1 MENSRDIVV
10 VGAGV
15 IGTATAYYLA
25 KSGLKVTLV
34 DQGDLAAGA
43 SGACDAETCSLDHAP
58 GYDANLANMSR
69 GLYHRLIHELMFD
82 IEYRQYGMLVLI
94 ETEKEKAFMLDRLE
108 KHMANGLPGRFLEP
122 KDLYKREPL
131 LGPGLLG
138 ALESPVD
145 GAVQSMNVCI
155 AFSKTAKERY
165 GLEVRLHERVT
176 DIKLEG
182 GKVAAVVTEKGE
194 IPTGAVVN
202 CAGAWAP
209 FLGKMVGLDIPIK
222 PRKGQLV
229 VIEPTAPLL
238 STHCFEAFYIV
249 NKFHPELANDPNSVQ
264 ERYGVAFSHE
274 PTASGT
280 TLIGGS
286 RSFSGYDVS
295 SDMDV
300 VQAIL
305 NRATRFIPA
314 LEKLH
319 VIRTYCGLRP
329 YCEDHI
335 SIISP
340 VEEIPGYYINA
351 GAEGDGIGIAP
362 VAGLL
367 MSQLI
372 QGHEPIV
379 DPTPLSWKRFDKVS
393 QQIS

>member
-1 MENSRDIVV
+1 MKKIKDVV
-10 VGAGV
+10 VIGAGV
-15 IGTATAYYLA
+15 MGTATAYYLA
-25 KSGLKVTLV
+25 KSGLKVTLI
-34 DQGDLAAGA
+34 DRGDLAAGA

-58 GYDANLANMSR
+58 GFDANLANMAR
-69 GLYHRLIHELMFD
+69 GLYHRLVHELMFD

-94 ETEKEKAFMLDRLE
+94 ETDKERTFMQDRLE
-108 KHMANGLPGRFLEP
+108 KHMRNGLPGRYLEA
-122 KDLYKREPL
+122 DELYKREPL
-131 LGPGLLG
+131 LGPGLIG

-155 AFSKTAKERY
+155 AFTKTARERY
-165 GLEVRLHERVT
+165 GLEVRLHEDVT
-176 DIKLEG
+176 GIKR
-182 GKVAAVVTEKGE
+182 EKGRVVSVLTERSE
-194 IPTGAVVN
+194 IPTAAVVN
-202 CAGAWAP
+202 CAGSWAP
-209 FLGKMVGLDIPIK
+209 LIGKMVDIDIPIK
-222 PRKGQLV
+222 PRKGQLC

-238 STHCFEAFYIV
+238 STHCFEAFYVV
-249 NKFHPELANDPNSVQ
+249 NKFHPELADNPDSIQ
-264 ERYGVAFSHE
+264 EKYGIAFSHE
-274 PTASGT
+274 PTAAGT

-286 RSFSGYDVS
+286 RAFKGYDVS
-295 SDMDV
+295 TDINV
-300 VQAIL
+300 AQVIL
-305 NRATRFIPA
+305 NRAKRFIPA

-340 VEEIPGYYINA
+340 VEEVPGYYINA

-379 DPTPLSWKRFDKVS
+379 DPKPLSWNRFKKKTLEV
-393 QQIS
+393 

>member
-1 MENSRDIVV
+1 MEKSRDVV
-10 VGAGV
+10 VIGGGV

-25 KSGLKVTLV
+25 KSGLKVTLIEK
-34 DQGDLAAGA
+34 GDLAAGA
-43 SGACDAETCSLDHAP
+43 SGSCDGETCSLDHAP
-58 GYDANLANMSR
+58 GFDAGLANMSR
-69 GLYHRLIHELMFD
+69 GLYQRLVHELMFD

-94 ETEKEKAFMLDRLE
+94 ESEKERDFMLDRLE
-108 KHMANGLPGRFLEP
+108 KHMRNGLPGRYVEA
-122 KDLYKREPL
+122 DELYRREPL

-145 GAVQSMNVCI
+145 GAVQPMNVCI
-155 AFSKTAKERY
+155 AFTKTARERY
-165 GLEVRLHERVT
+165 GLEVRLHETVT
-176 DIKLEG
+176 DIKLEKG
-182 GKVAAVVTEKGE
+182 RVASVVTEKGE
-194 IPTGAVVN
+194 ISTAAVVN

-209 FLGKMVGLDIPIK
+209 FIGEMVGIDIPIK

-229 VIEPTAPLL
+229 VVEPTAPLL

-249 NKFHPELANDPNSVQ
+249 NKFHPELANDPNSIQ
-264 ERYGVAFSHE
+264 EKYGIAFSHE

-286 RSFSGYDVS
+286 RAFKGYDTS
-295 SDMDV
+295 SDIDV

-305 NRATRFIPA
+305 NRAKRFIPA

-319 VIRTYCGLRP
+319 VIRTYSGLRP

-340 VEEIPGYYINA
+340 VSEVPGYYINA
-351 GAEGDGIGIAP
+351 GAEGDGVGIAP

-379 DPTPLSWKRFDKVS
+379 DPAPLSWDRFKGRNHG
-393 QQIS
+393 

>member
-1 MENSRDIVV
+1 
-10 VGAGV
+10 
-15 IGTATAYYLA
+15 
-25 KSGLKVTLV
+25 
-34 DQGDLAAGA
+34 
-43 SGACDAETCSLDHAP
+43 
-58 GYDANLANMSR
+58 
-69 GLYHRLIHELMFD
+69 
-82 IEYRQYGMLVLI
+82 
-94 ETEKEKAFMLDRLE
+94 
-108 KHMANGLPGRFLEP
+108 
-122 KDLYKREPL
+122 
-131 LGPGLLG
+131 
-138 ALESPVD
+138 
-145 GAVQSMNVCI
+145 
-155 AFSKTAKERY
+155 
-165 GLEVRLHERVT
+165 
-176 DIKLEG
+176 
-182 GKVAAVVTEKGE
+182 
-194 IPTGAVVN
+194 
-202 CAGAWAP
+202 
-209 FLGKMVGLDIPIK
+209 
-222 PRKGQLV
+222 
-229 VIEPTAPLL
+229 
-238 STHCFEAFYIV
+238 V